1 LTTAPASM
9 PVAPESVIQAA
20 DVYWPGGRAACWIP
34 ALRSGGRRG
43 SRVRVGVAVATGTAP
58 DTASAEPGHGGRLCP
73 CCLSRGGDLGGDTAV
88 RTDRRTVLRHGDEN
102 RRLGGGLA
110 SPFGG
115 T

>member
-1 LTTAPASM
+1 LLW
-9 PVAPESVIQAA
+9 Q
-20 DVYWPGGRAACWIP
+20 PGLHRDYTGHCLGR
-34 ALRSGGRRG
+34 
-43 SRVRVGVAVATGTAP
+43 TGTRREALP
-58 DTASAEPGHGGRLCP
+58 VLSQPGR
-73 CCLSRGGDLGGDTAV
+73 DLGGDTAV